1 MKRRTTIQTVD
12 VCACVHVCALVCIL
26 CYGRNEVGDVL
37 GAVVNVH
44 VSSLSDLTGLAAKVA
59 RNDSVVILAEMRRN
73 EAL

>member
-44 VSSLSDLTGLAAKVA
+44 VSSSDLTGLAAKVA
-59 RNDSVVILAEMRRN
+59 RNDSVVILAERRRN